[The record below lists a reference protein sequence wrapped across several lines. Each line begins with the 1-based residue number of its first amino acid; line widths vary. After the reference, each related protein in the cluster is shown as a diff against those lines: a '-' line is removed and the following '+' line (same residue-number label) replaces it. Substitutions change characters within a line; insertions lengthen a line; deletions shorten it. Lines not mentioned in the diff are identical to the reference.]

1 MFSLRHILPT
11 LLFALLCTNAIAQ
24 PSIEQGNTQTWYGRV
39 NRWGT
44 SQQILLDELDLM
56 KECGVSG
63 YMIEMAGWEQH
74 PAEAWSEEW
83 IRSIGKS
90 YRHLVKNCRKRNLWL
105 FVSVVNDNMGKGK
118 YGDTGPTLES
128 VFDSAQRLVKIIK
141 KCGHKGVIVQP
152 VAETQTPAGRRFEE
166 YCTQELEDFTLV
178 YNGNGGHPKTTPEGY
193 DFRAVHPS
201 HIVSSVADETLV
213 ISDHGVIIREL
224 SIDGGLES
232 KGDPAKVKSWVK
244 RLQRQGIAVVGYY
257 AFKYD
262 QFDPATI
269 RALGEALK

>member
-1 MFSLRHILPT
+1 MSR
-11 LLFALLCTNAIAQ
+11 
-24 PSIEQGNTQTWYGRV
+24 
-39 NRWGT
+39 
-44 SQQILLDELDLM
+44 QILRNELNLM
-56 KECGVSG
+56 KECGVNG
-63 YMIEMAGWEQH
+63 YMIELAVWNGVDDK
-74 PAEAWSEEW
+74 WSDEW
-83 IRSIGKS
+83 IVRTQKS
-90 YRHLVKNCRKRNLWL
+90 YRWLLRECRKRKIWL
-105 FVSVVNDNMGKGK
+105 FVSIINDNMGQGK
-118 YGDTGPTLES
+118 YGDTGPTLEK
-128 VFDSAQRLVKIIK
+128 VYKSALQLASIVKRF
-141 KCGHKGVIVQP
+141 GHKGVIVQP

-178 YNGNGGHPKTTPEGY
+178 YNGNGGHPKTILEGY

-201 HIVSSVADETLV
+201 HIVSSVADEALV

-232 KGDPAKVKSWVK
+232 KGDPDKVKSWVK
-244 RLQRQGIAVVGYY
+244 RLQQQGIAVVGYY

>member
-56 KECGVSG
+56 SG

-118 YGDTGPTLES
+118 YGDTGPALES

-201 HIVSSVADETLV
+201 HIVSSVADEALV

-232 KGDPAKVKSWVK
+232 KGDPDKVKSWVK
-244 RLQRQGIAVVGYY
+244 RLQQQGIAVVGYY

>member
-24 PSIEQGNTQTWYGRV
+24 PRIEQGNTQTWYGRV

-83 IRSIGKS
+83 IVRIQKS
-90 YRHLVKNCRKRNLWL
+90 YRWLLRECRKRKIWL
-105 FVSVVNDNMGKGK
+105 FVSIINDNMGQGK
-118 YGDTGPTLES
+118 YGDTGPTLEK
-128 VFDSAQRLVKIIK
+128 VYESALQLAYIVKR
-141 KCGHKGVIVQP
+141 GGSKGVIVQP
-152 VAETQTPAGRRFEE
+152 VAETQTPTGQRFEQD
-166 YCTQELEDFTLV
+166 CRKILENFTLV
-178 YNGNGGHPKTTPEGY
+178 YNGEGGHPESTPEGFH
-193 DFRAVHPS
+193 FRAVHPA
-201 HIVSSVADETLV
+201 HIVSSVADDALV
-213 ISDHGVIIREL
+213 ISDHGLIIREL

-232 KGDPAKVKSWVK
+232 KGDPDKVKSWVK
-244 RLQRQGIAVVGYY
+244 RLQQQGIAVVGYY

>member
-24 PSIEQGNTQTWYGRV
+24 PRIEQGNTQVWYGRV
-39 NRWGT
+39 NQLTMSR
-44 SQQILLDELDLM
+44 QILRDELNLM
-56 KECGVSG
+56 KECGVNG
-63 YMIEMAGWEQH
+63 YMIELAVWDGVDDK
-74 PAEAWSEEW
+74 WSEEW

-118 YGDTGPTLES
+118 YGDTGLALES
-128 VFDSAQRLVKIIK
+128 VFDSAQQLVKIIK

-178 YNGNGGHPKTTPEGY
+178 YNGNGGHPKTTLEGY

-201 HIVSSVADETLV
+201 HIVSSVADEALV

-232 KGDPAKVKSWVK
+232 KGDPQKVSMWVK
-244 RLQRQGIAVVGYY
+244 RLQQQGVAVVGYY

>member
-1 MFSLRHILPT
+1 MVRRYYLSILAMV
-11 LLFALLCTNAIAQ
+11 ALHLGAIAQ
-24 PSIEQGNTQTWYGRV
+24 PRIEQGNTQVWYGRV
-39 NRWGT
+39 NQWTMSR
-44 SQQILLDELDLM
+44 QILRDELNLM
-56 KECGVSG
+56 KECGVNG
-63 YMIEMAGWEQH
+63 YMIELAVWDGVDDK
-74 PAEAWSEEW
+74 WSDEW
-83 IRSIGKS
+83 IVRIQKS
-90 YRHLVKNCRKRNLWL
+90 YRWLLRECRKRKIWL
-105 FVSVVNDNMGKGK
+105 FVSIINDNMGQGK
-118 YGDTGPTLES
+118 YGDTGPALES
-128 VFDSAQRLVKIIK
+128 VFDSAQQLVKIIK

-178 YNGNGGHPKTTPEGY
+178 YNGNGGHPKTTLEGY

-201 HIVSSVADETLV
+201 HIVSSVADEALV

-232 KGDPAKVKSWVK
+232 KGDPDKVKSWVK
-244 RLQRQGIAVVGYY
+244 RLQQQGIAVVGYY